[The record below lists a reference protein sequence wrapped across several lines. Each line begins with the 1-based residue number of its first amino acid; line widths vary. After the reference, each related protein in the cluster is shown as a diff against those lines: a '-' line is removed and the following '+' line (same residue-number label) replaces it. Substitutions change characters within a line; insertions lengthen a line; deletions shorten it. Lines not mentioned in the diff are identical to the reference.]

1 MSLEFF
7 FSFSLC
13 VSLLLCLYRSGKTT
27 RVGTWEGR
35 RSGTLGG
42 GAGRGCE
49 VDGGDGSNELRRGLG
64 CWESGGGRCT
74 GKLNYMFSA
83 SADLVPN
90 PCNENLLRDGQ
101 MRARRDPARSPPVF
115 LSRLPLCFVPPPN
128 PIRRRLPLDPPKRNG
143 PQFALNFGKSGIY
156 FEHFWREHEGLRP
169 RMDTGTPLMA
179 HLCSWRLVE
188 TVLSRNFRLT

>member
-115 LSRLPLCFVPPPN
+115 LSRLPLCFV
-128 PIRRRLPLDPPKRNG
+128 RPPKPHPPAVTPRS
-143 PQFALNFGKSGIY
+143 PKEKRPAIRV
-156 FEHFWREHEGLRP
+156 EFWKKRYI
-169 RMDTGTPLMA
+169 
-179 HLCSWRLVE
+179 
-188 TVLSRNFRLT
+188 FRTFLERT